1 VTGTGTVI
9 DADAV
14 SVRYG
19 GGEREAVAFV
29 NLSLAKGETL
39 VVVGPN
45 GAGKSTL
52 LRVLAGTLR
61 PTSGAVRLF
70 GAPLHDMPRRDV
82 AKQLAFVTQS
92 EDVRFSFSVR
102 EVVMMGRAPHQGSRM
117 RASDADDKL
126 VDQVL
131 RDHDLDSL
139 ADRSVAE
146 LSGGEKKRVAV
157 ARAFAQTTP
166 VLLLDEPT
174 ASLDLPHQVKLF
186 HEISRRA
193 RDEGAVCV
201 VVTHDLMLAASYA
214 SRVLLMKRG
223 RTVALGPRAEVL
235 SSKNLSE
242 AFDWPIEAVVAT
254 SHAGGVPVFLPR
266 RDIGDKSA

>member
-1 VTGTGTVI
+1 VTVTVI
-9 DADAV
+9 DVEAV

-19 GGEREAVAFV
+19 GGDCEAVALV
-29 NLSLAKGETL
+29 DLSLTEGETL

-70 GAPLHDMPRRDV
+70 GSPLLDMRRRDV
-82 AKQLAFVTQS
+82 ARHLAFVTQS
-92 EDVRFSFSVR
+92 EDVRFSFAVR

-117 RASDADDKL
+117 RATEADEKL

-131 RDHDLDSL
+131 RDHDLTGL
-139 ADRSVAE
+139 ASRSVAE
-146 LSGGEKKRVAV
+146 LSGGEKKRVAI
-157 ARAFAQTTP
+157 ARAFAQKTP

-186 HEISRRA
+186 HEIARRA
-193 RDEGAVCV
+193 REEGGACV
-201 VVTHDLMLAASYA
+201 VVTHDLLLAASYA
-214 SRVLLMKRG
+214 TRVLLMKRG
-223 RTVALGPRAEVL
+223 KTVSLGPQAEVL
-235 SSKNLSE
+235 TSKNLSE
-242 AFDWPIEAVVAT
+242 AFDWPIEAVVAR
-254 SHAGGVPVFLPR
+254 SGAGDVPVFLPR